1 MAAQSIELLL
11 DPDTETTLIV
21 PTADLLAFHAEAH
34 RTPLIEGTFAGLR
47 RWNSD
52 EKADY
57 LIG

>member
-1 MAAQSIELLL
+1 MALSIDALR
-11 DPDTETTLIV
+11 I
-21 PTADLLAFHAEAH
+21 AGRA
-34 RTPLIEGTFAGLR
+34 PLIEGTFAGLS